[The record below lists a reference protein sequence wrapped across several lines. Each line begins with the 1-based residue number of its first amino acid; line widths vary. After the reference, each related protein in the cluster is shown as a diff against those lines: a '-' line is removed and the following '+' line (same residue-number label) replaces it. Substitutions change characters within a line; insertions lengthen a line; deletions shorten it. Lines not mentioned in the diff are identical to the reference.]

1 MPPRYVLMAILCC
14 LLAIQNL
21 IVVSQQLILVLL
33 GRIRL
38 LRILETLTQLL
49 NRRRRRR
56 RFHSYWTFPRPVES
70 WFEIRMHQRN
80 FPAALFRRHL
90 KMERESF
97 DNLFTL
103 LRGYV
108 QRETT
113 LT

>member
-1 MPPRYVLMAILCC
+1 MRGTFMKI
-14 LLAIQNL
+14 NL
-21 IVVSQQLILVLL
+21 KVVTTSIAELRETEKLIL
-33 GRIRL
+33 
-38 LRILETLTQLL
+38 ED
-49 NRRRRRR
+49 RRRRLR
-56 RFHSYWTFPRPVES
+56 RFHPYWTFPRPVES
-70 WFEIRMHQRN
+70 WFEIRMHMRN

-97 DNLFTL
+97 DNLLTL